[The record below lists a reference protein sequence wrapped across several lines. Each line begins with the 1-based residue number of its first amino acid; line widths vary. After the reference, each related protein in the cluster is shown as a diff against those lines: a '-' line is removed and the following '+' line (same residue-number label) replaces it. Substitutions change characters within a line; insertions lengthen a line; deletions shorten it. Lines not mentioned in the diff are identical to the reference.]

1 MKKLL
6 IAIIFFGIFPVAL
19 VPIGLGAVDLT
30 ISEIDVN
37 NSNPIVGD
45 AIKVTTTI
53 KNIGNETPNTT
64 VYIDTYAKDSGG
76 SQVWS
81 SGGASITT
89 IVLGHGQSYSVPF
102 TTIFKPD
109 KTDTFTLY
117 GVADSNS
124 WHVEDN
130 ETNNILTKQLIVS
143 PLPTPSPTPIP
154 DTTPPT
160 VSTVTPTS
168 AIPNKQV
175 TFSASVSDNAI
186 IKECKLVKDG
196 TNYTATVSAEKASY
210 TFSSGLP
217 EGTYNLYFECTD
229 TSSNVGKGTSAT
241 ITIVKQP
248 LKIAISLPK
257 TAYYPAENLEPK
269 VTITDS
275 SGTIVTDATVKS
287 NITGPKPYY
296 PYFFY
301 STLCDCYKSFHW
313 LGEDVLVGDYTLYFE
328 ASHPDHKSSV
338 ASTTFKIIKP
348 TIQTFTITTDKT
360 EYFSGDYIIATVT
373 AKDSFG
379 NTIKNLYIPGEL
391 RDADT
396 GKLIGPIYFSPSED
410 VYSYKYYLGSES
422 VGKNYKFSAGTTWK
436 EQKANATITVA
447 VTKRGLNADV
457 VLEKNV
463 LSPGDSLRGRIKVY
477 DKDGNVVKDAS
488 VSVNVKDSNGFVS
501 RYLTTTFKDGVYEI
515 ESWKIEDWMSVGKY
529 TLEIKVSKYPE
540 EITPPLEK
548 SIEITKQKLN
558 VEVSMD
564 RSSYKPGDNMHI
576 KILVAYP
583 NGTIAK
589 DAWVS
594 EEIFPLTSEP
604 YVTGKEPF
612 KTTLCRVY
620 ESPIS
625 PVYYKG
631 EFIQKYFLDSV
642 YMPTDCPNGKYV
654 LKVKVSASG
663 YGDTEI
669 LKEFDV
675 ALAKLFIETGF
686 HVDSQTDSV
695 KLLIYAEVKD
705 ENGKVVEF
713 ATVDGELRP
722 AEEFKGCVKQFTL
735 YYDKFR
741 SRYVGDQFLSRY
753 ECTEGSYIIQLKAS
767 SMSYE
772 TADVVQGVSIQY
784 KQGYEYKAYV
794 PATPYTESACREV
807 SCGPNCVQKV
817 CEPITEARECF
828 NFVTDEACVRSCQE
842 NVEKEEETVSKT
854 SSITGQAIAT
864 TTDLKDCIEKCTMK
878 VPCQGAGVP
887 TVPIELMISKLDEIK
902 KTVEETQEDVG
913 ALKQIL
919 LFIIDFVNSILSRYT
934 GQEQAIKIPSEVVEN
949 ATNTTNPI
957 TGAFVRIFK

>member
-1 MKKLL
+1 MNIVKKLFT
-6 IAIIFFGIFPVAL
+6 AIFFFAILPVVIAQ
-19 VPIGLGAVDLT
+19 
-30 ISEIDVN
+30 N
-37 NSNPIVGD
+37 Q
-45 AIKVTTTI
+45 TTT
-53 KNIGNETPNTT
+53 NETTSIQNQTT
-64 VYIDTYAKDSGG
+64 TNMTNVTVSDTIPPTIG
-76 SQVWS
+76 
-81 SGGASITT
+81 SIT
-89 IVLGHGQSYSVPF
+89 
-102 TTIFKPD
+102 
-109 KTDTFTLY
+109 
-117 GVADSNS
+117 
-124 WHVEDN
+124 
-130 ETNNILTKQLIVS
+130 LTSI
-143 PLPTPSPTPIP
+143 
-154 DTTPPT
+154 
-160 VSTVTPTS
+160 
-168 AIPNKQV
+168 IPNKQV
-175 TFSASVSDNAI
+175 TFSTTVSDNVG
-186 IKECKLVKDG
+186 IKDCKLVKDG
-196 TNYTATVSAEKASY
+196 TNYIATVSTATSSY
-210 TFSSGLP
+210 TFANGLP
-217 EGTYNLYFECTD
+217 EGNYNIYFECSD
-229 TSSNVGKGTSAT
+229 TSNNIGKGTSVTVTSA
-241 ITIVKQP
+241 KQP
-248 LKIAISLPK
+248 LQITISLPK
-257 TAYYPAENLEPK
+257 TTYYPAENLEPK
-269 VTITDS
+269 VTVTDV
-275 SGTIVTDATVKS
+275 SGKIVTDATVKS
-287 NITGPKPYY
+287 NITGPKTYY

-328 ASHPDHKSSV
+328 ASHPDHKSAV
-338 ASTTFKIIKP
+338 ASAIFKVVKP
-348 TIQTFTITTDKT
+348 TVQTFTITTDKT
-360 EYFSGDYIIATVT
+360 EYYSGDYVIATVT

-379 NTIKNLYIPGEL
+379 NAIKNLYITGEL

-396 GKLIGPIYFSPSED
+396 GKLVGPIYFSTSED
-410 VYSYKYYLGSES
+410 VYTYKYYLGSES
-422 VGKNYKFSAGTTWK
+422 LGKSYKFSAGTTWK
-436 EQKANATITVA
+436 EQKANASATIT

-463 LSPGDSLRGRIKVY
+463 LSPGDSLRGKIKVY
-477 DKDGNVVKDAS
+477 DKDGNIVKDAS
-488 VSVNVKDSNGFVS
+488 VSVNVKDTQGFVS
-501 RYLTTTFKDGVYEI
+501 RYLTTTFKEGVYEI

-540 EITPPLEK
+540 EITLEK
-548 SIEITKQKLN
+548 SIEITKQRLN
-558 VEVSMD
+558 VEVILD
-564 RSSYKPGDNMHI
+564 RTSYKPADNMHI
-576 KILVAYP
+576 KILVTYP

-612 KTTLCRVY
+612 RTTLCRVY

-654 LKVKVSASG
+654 LKVKVGAKG
-663 YGDTEI
+663 YADAEV

-705 ENGKVVEF
+705 ENGKAIEF

-741 SRYVGDQFLSRY
+741 SRYVGDQFLSKY
-753 ECTEGSYIIQLKAS
+753 ECTEGSYIIQLKGS

-794 PATPYTESACREV
+794 PATPYIESACREV

-817 CEPITEARECF
+817 CAPITEAKECF
-828 NFVTDEACVRSCQE
+828 NLVTDEACVKSCQE
-842 NVEKEEETVSKT
+842 NVEKDEETVSKT
-854 SSITGQAIAT
+854 SSITGQATAT
-864 TTDLKDCIEKCTMK
+864 TVDLKECIEKCTMK
-878 VPCQGAGVP
+878 VPCQGAGVQ

-902 KTVEETQEDVG
+902 QAVEETKEEVG
-913 ALKQIL
+913 GLKQIL
-919 LFIIDFVNSILSRYT
+919 LFLIDFVNSILSRYL
-934 GQEQAIKIPSEVVEN
+934 GQEQTIKIPSEVIQN

-957 TGAFVRIFK
+957 TGAFVKIFK